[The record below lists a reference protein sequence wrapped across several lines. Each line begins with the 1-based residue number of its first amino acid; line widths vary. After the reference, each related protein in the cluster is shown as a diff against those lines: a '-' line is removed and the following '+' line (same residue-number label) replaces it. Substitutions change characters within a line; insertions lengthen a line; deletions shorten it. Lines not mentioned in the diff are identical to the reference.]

1 VKTNL
6 KVLLLSIGDSGGG
19 AARASYRLHVGLQNV
34 GVFSRMMVQTK
45 LTEDLTV
52 LEPRGKV
59 FKGIAL
65 LRPTLNAL
73 PLRVYPQSDFKTY
86 SLQWLPEC
94 VSNSASKLELDLL
107 NLHWVCDG
115 FLKIETLPY
124 FKCPLVWTLHD
135 MWPFTGG
142 CHYSGDCDR
151 YTEHC
156 GCCPQLGS
164 SKAFDLSAWVWHRKA
179 KNFSSLNLTL
189 VTPSRWLANCAQ
201 SSSLFRGR
209 RIEVIP
215 NGLDLQIYKPIDSRM
230 ARQILNLPQDKKLIL
245 FGAVRAT
252 SDRRKGFHL
261 LQPALHQLRQITQ
274 HDNIQLVIMGAP
286 APPQPLDLGF
296 ETHYLGTLRDDYSLA
311 LAYAAADVFV
321 APSVQDNLPNTVLEA
336 IACGI
341 PCVAFDIGGMP
352 DLIKHKQNGYL
363 ALPYETEDFARGIN
377 WVLGDR
383 DRWQKLSE
391 ASRSKAEQEFS
402 LTLQASRYRDLFQ
415 EIVEASRKQTH
426 DRSR

>member
-1 VKTNL
+1 M
-6 KVLLLSIGDSGGG
+6 KVALLSIADGGGG
-19 AARASYRLHVGLQNV
+19 AARAAYRLHQSFRGVDIDSHLLVQFKVTDDPTAIVLQ
-34 GVFSRMMVQTK
+34 SK
-45 LTEDLTV
+45 IA
-52 LEPRGKV
+52 
-59 FKGIAL
+59 KGIAQ
-65 LRPTLNAL
+65 LRPAINSL
-73 PLRVYPQSDFKTY
+73 PLKLFTKADPKTY
-86 SLQWLPEC
+86 SLQWLPEK
-94 VSNSASKLELDLL
+94 VLARIKQLEPEVI
-107 NLHWVCDG
+107 NLHWICDG
-115 FLKIETLPY
+115 FLRIETLPK
-124 FKCPLVWTLHD
+124 FKRPLVWTLHD

-151 YTEHC
+151 YIEHC
-156 GCCPQLGS
+156 GSCPQLGS
-164 SKAFDLSAWVWHRKA
+164 SHPSDFSAWVWQRKA
-179 KNFSSLNLTL
+179 KSFNALNLTL
-189 VTPSRWLANCAQ
+189 VTPSQWLANCAQ

-215 NGLDLQIYKPIDSRM
+215 NGLDLKIYKPIDSRI
-230 ARQILNLPQDKKLIL
+230 ARQILNLPQDKQLIL

-252 SDRRKGFHL
+252 NDRRKGFHL

-274 HDNIQLVIMGAP
+274 RDNIQLVIMGAS
-286 APPQPLDLGF
+286 APPQSLNLGF

-336 IACGI
+336 IACGT

-363 ALPYETEDFARGIN
+363 ARPYEIKDFAQGIN

-383 DRWQKLSE
+383 ERWQKLSE
-391 ASRSKAEQEFS
+391 ASRAKAEQEFP

-415 EIVEASRKQTH
+415 EIVESSRKQTH
-426 DRSR
+426 GRTG

>member
-6 KVLLLSIGDSGGG
+6 KVLLLSIGDGGGG
-19 AARASYRLHVGLQNV
+19 AARAAYRLHIGLQDV
-34 GVFSRMMVQTK
+34 GIFSQMMVQTK
-45 LTEDLTV
+45 LTDDITV
-52 LEPRGKV
+52 LEPHGKV
-59 FKGIAL
+59 GKGMAL
-65 LRPTLNAL
+65 LRPTFNAL
-73 PLRVYPQSDFKTY
+73 PLRLYPQSDFKTY
-86 SLQWLPEC
+86 SLQWLPEH
-94 VSNSASKLELDLL
+94 VSTCASKLDLDLL

-115 FLKIETLPY
+115 FLKIETLSQ
-124 FKCPLVWTLHD
+124 FKRPLVWTLHD

-142 CHYSGDCDR
+142 CHYSGDCDL

-164 SKAFDLSAWVWHRKA
+164 SQPFDLSAWVWHRKLT
-179 KNFSSLNLTL
+179 NFNALNLTL
-189 VTPSRWLANCAQ
+189 VTPSQWLANCAQ

-215 NGLDLQIYKPIDSRM
+215 NGLDLQIYKPIDSHI
-230 ARQILNLPQDKKLIL
+230 ARQILNLPQDKQLIL

-252 SDRRKGFHL
+252 SDRRKGFHF
-261 LQPALHQLRQITQ
+261 LQPALHQLSQITQ
-274 HDNIQLVIMGAP
+274 RDNIQLVIMGAS
-286 APPQPLDLGF
+286 APPHPLNLGF
-296 ETHYLGTLRDDYSLA
+296 ETHYLGTLKDDVSLA
-311 LAYAAADVFV
+311 LAYSAADVFV

-336 IACGI
+336 IACGT

-352 DLIKHKQNGYL
+352 DLIKHKHNGYL
-363 ALPYETEDFARGIN
+363 ARPYEIEDFAQGIN
-377 WVLGDR
+377 WILDDR
-383 DRWQKLSE
+383 ERLQKLSE
-391 ASRSKAEQEFS
+391 ASRAKAEQEFT

>member
-1 VKTNL
+1 MLNA
-6 KVLLLSIGDSGGG
+6 LLLSIADGGGG
-19 AARASYRLHVGLQNV
+19 AARAAYRLHQSLRKTDIDSHLLVQSKVTDDPTAITLQN
-34 GVFSRMMVQTK
+34 K
-45 LTEDLTV
+45 IE
-52 LEPRGKV
+52 
-59 FKGIAL
+59 KGL
-65 LRPTLNAL
+65 SSLRPSINAI
-73 PLRVYPQSDFKTY
+73 PLKLFTQADSKTY
-86 SLQWLPEC
+86 SLQWLSDRVTTKVNQINPE
-94 VSNSASKLELDLL
+94 VI
-107 NLHWVCDG
+107 NLHWICDG
-115 FLKIETLPY
+115 FLSIETLPK
-124 FKCPLVWTLHD
+124 FKRPLVWTLHD

-179 KNFSSLNLTL
+179 KNFNSLNLTL
-189 VTPSRWLANCAQ
+189 VTPSQWLANCAQ

-215 NGLDLQIYKPIDSRM
+215 NGLDLQIYKPIDSRI

-252 SDRRKGFHL
+252 SDRRKGFHF
-261 LQPALHQLRQITQ
+261 LQPALHQLSHITQ
-274 HDNIQLVIMGAP
+274 RDNIQLVIVGAS

-296 ETHYLGTLRDDYSLA
+296 ETHYLGTLTDDYSLA

-336 IACGI
+336 LACGT

-352 DLIKHKQNGYL
+352 DLIKHKHNGYL
-363 ALPYETEDFARGIN
+363 ARPYEIEDFAQGIN
-377 WVLGDR
+377 WVLDDR
-383 DRWQKLSE
+383 ERWQKLSE
-391 ASRSKAEQEFS
+391 ASRAKAEQEFT

-415 EIVEASRKQTH
+415 EIVESSRKQTH
-426 DRSR
+426 GQTG